1 MKKLLFSS
9 TLLLGLA
16 AAPRAHAQLGMLV
29 RTAANA
35 HTLATRPS
43 AAERAAAKDQENGLT
58 TSTYAGKQFQM
69 QRTPATK
76 LPKKGAEQI
85 TDLETQLERCHTA
98 LVAGPTG
105 ALCTPEQRTALQQA
119 LVAVARTGKAPNMPA
134 YQEEAAFYLSE
145 DARRQ
150 QPAAPAN

>member
-1 MKKLLFSS
+1 MKKTVFSI

-16 AAPRAHAQLGMLV
+16 AVPKAHAQLGMLV
-29 RTAANA
+29 RTGVNI

-43 AAERAAAKDQENGLT
+43 AAERTAAKDQANGLT
-58 TSTYAGKQFQM
+58 TSTYEGKQFQM
-69 QRTPATK
+69 QRTPADK

-85 TDLETQLERCHTA
+85 TALETQLERCHAA
-98 LVAGPTG
+98 LVAAPTG
-105 ALCTPEQRTALQQA
+105 AICPPEQRAALQQA

-150 QPAAPAN
+150 PAAAPAK